1 MQRYGYYYIEQLFS
15 ILKPIFFYL
24 VFILAQINAKI
35 PHYENNIHKNNR
47 WRITISKDS

>member
-24 VFILAQINAKI
+24 VFILAKISAKI
-35 PHYENNIHKNNR
+35 HNYENNFYKNNR
-47 WRITISKDS
+47 WGVTIS